1 MGALAHPSRRRPSRA
16 SGDPSQASGGPS
28 RGSGDPS
35 QASGGPSRAS
45 GDPSQASGGPSR
57 GSGDPSQASGG
68 PSRGSGDPSRGSGG
82 PSRSALR
89 PLVAIVLAALLAAL
103 LVGYRPSLAPPGL
116 HSRNVALGAAQ
127 AEVLVDTRASQLATA
142 TPANPNAGKLVAEL
156 AVGYALY
163 LQSDHATAALGEALG
178 LHGLSVSASGPFTLL
193 LGRENLGP
201 KLPTPPNPILVDNA
215 YRLLLDVRRRTPDAE
230 HLRTGAFGA
239 RRGGAGGCRACAA
252 AAPRAR
258 RTIGRPG
265 RPGNGGGAPARADHR
280 WAGGGRGSLA
290 GDGVRVRACAVDR
303 PQLPLRAPP
312 SAPACS
318 PYRRRA
324 RGARPARRAAP
335 ARRRLAAHHA
345 RAAVGAGRLHGD
357 AVPRPLRRDPAAGQ
371 PAAQQHAGPAAAD
384 GARAAVAAEPRAGQR
399 RGPPAREAHA
409 RALRSACLPRSV
421 LCRICAERPGAGE
434 HG

>member
-28 RGSGDPS
+28 RASGDPS
-35 QASGGPSRAS
+35 QASGGPSRA
-45 GDPSQASGGPSR
+45 
-57 GSGDPSQASGG
+57 
-68 PSRGSGDPSRGSGG
+68 SGDPSRGSGG

-215 YRLLLDVRRRTPDAE
+215 YRLLLDVNGERPMLSIYAQ
-230 HLRTGAFGA
+230 
-239 RRGGAGGCRACAA
+239 
-252 AAPRAR
+252 AP
-258 RTIGRPG
+258 
-265 RPGNGGGAPARADHR
+265 
-280 WAGGGRGSLA
+280 S
-290 GDGVRVRACAVDR
+290 V
-303 PQLPLRAPP
+303 
-312 SAPACS
+312 
-318 PYRRRA
+318 
-324 RGARPARRAAP
+324 RGAVA
-335 ARRRLAAHHA
+335 L
-345 RAAVGAGRLHGD
+345 VD
-357 AVPRPLRRDPAAGQ
+357 A
-371 PAAQQHAGPAAAD
+371 
-384 GARAAVAAEPRAGQR
+384 
-399 RGPPAREAHA
+399 A
-409 RALRSACLPRSV
+409 RALLLATRAPNNRAAWSARKRWWCARSGRPPVGWWGEGLAGRRWRSCSCL
-421 LCRICAERPGAGE
+421 CC
-434 HG
+434 